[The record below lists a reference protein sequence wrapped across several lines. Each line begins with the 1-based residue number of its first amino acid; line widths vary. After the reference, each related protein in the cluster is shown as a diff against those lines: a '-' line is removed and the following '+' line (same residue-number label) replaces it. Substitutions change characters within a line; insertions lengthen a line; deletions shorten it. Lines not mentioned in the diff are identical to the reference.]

1 MSKLIK
7 FFTLILLVLCAVVL
21 TGCGNDEKLV
31 ALEQA
36 VGDLQTS
43 IEEMQEE
50 KEYLL
55 EEIAQLEKQVSDLEK
70 NKSSQQSIIYAL
82 RESIQEA
89 QQEVKAFEDQIKLME
104 DKIEAARAGI
114 KVQLAD
120 SYTLVV
126 GDNFQLFY
134 RSIVQ
139 APDPYGYYIKLEG
152 KKGHAYNRYY
162 EFKPEQADA
171 GMTYDL
177 KVSVC
182 DANGVEYGS
191 DTTKL
196 VVLAATV
203 KTNNEKVVLCFGD
216 SLTANGVWVAQGI
229 SKFVKAGA
237 TNVKTIGSMSKT
249 IGGVTSYYEGNGGW
263 QWSSYISGVNSKASP
278 FASSSSASGI
288 SFKEYAKKYNVD
300 KIDEVYIL
308 LTWNGIGG
316 RFREFSFNDSLF
328 SYAKKIVD
336 QFHADFPE
344 GKVTLIGIPKPS
356 MNAGLGAYYEISLGY
371 SDNYGQSV
379 TVMNYNQ
386 FMEDWTKS
394 ESYKSFLSYVDGMG
408 QFDSE
413 YNMPTEGKPVN
424 NQNSTTEQ
432 VGNAMGMHPT
442 NNGYM
447 QIGDTFFRA
456 LMKNNNKK

>member
-1 MSKLIK
+1 MRNITK
-7 FFTLILLVLCAVVL
+7 FLFVLLMILCGMVL
-21 TGCGNDEKLV
+21 TGCGSDEKLI

-43 IEEMQEE
+43 IEDIQFE
-50 KEYLL
+50 KETLL
-55 EEIAQLEKQVSDLEK
+55 EEIAEMEAQIEKLEKD
-70 NKSSQQSIIYAL
+70 KSSQQSIIYAL
-82 RESIQEA
+82 RESIQKS
-89 QQEVKAFEDQIKLME
+89 QQQVKDFENQIKLME
-104 DKIEAARAGI
+104 DKIEASRAGI

-120 SYTLVV
+120 QYTLVV

-139 APDPYGYYIKLEG
+139 APDPYGYYLKFEG
-152 KKGHAYNRYY
+152 KKGHTYNRYY

-196 VVLAATV
+196 VVLAEKV
-203 KTNNEKVVLCFGD
+203 KSNDQKVVLCFGD
-216 SLTANGVWVAQGI
+216 SLTYNGVWVAQGI
-229 SKFVKAGA
+229 SKYVKAGGS
-237 TNVKTIGSMSKT
+237 NVKTIGSMSKN
-249 IGGVTSYYEGNGGW
+249 IGGVTSYYEGNSGW
-263 QWSSYISGVNSKASP
+263 QWSSYITGASSKASP
-278 FASSSSASGI
+278 FASSTSSSGV

-316 RFREFSFNDSLF
+316 RFREFSFTDSLF
-328 SYAKKIVD
+328 ANAKIIVD
-336 QFHADFPE
+336 QFHKDFPE

-356 MNAGLGAYYEISLGY
+356 MNAGLGAYYEINLGY
-371 SDNYGQSV
+371 GDNYAQSV

-386 FMEDWTKS
+386 FMEDWAKMD
-394 ESYKSFLSYVDGMG
+394 EYKSFLSYMDGMG

-424 NQNSTTEQ
+424 NQNTTQEQ

-447 QIGDTFFRA
+447 QIGDIFFRA
-456 LMKNNNKK
+456 LMRNSNK

>member
-1 MSKLIK
+1 MRKFIK
-7 FFTLILLVLCAVVL
+7 VLVLVLMVLFVVVL
-21 TGCGNDEKLV
+21 TGCGSDEKLL

-36 VGDLQTS
+36 IGDLQTS
-43 IEEMQEE
+43 IEDIQFE
-50 KEYLL
+50 KETLL
-55 EEIAQLEKQVSDLEK
+55 EEIAEMEAQSEKLEKD
-70 NKSSQQSIIYAL
+70 KSSQQSIIYAL
-82 RESIQEA
+82 RDSIQKS
-89 QQEVKAFEDQIKLME
+89 QQQVKDFEEQIKLME
-104 DKIEAARAGI
+104 NKIEASRAGI

-120 SYTLVV
+120 QYTLVV

-139 APDPYGYYIKLEG
+139 APDPYGYYLKFEG
-152 KKGHAYNRYY
+152 KKGHTYNRYY

-196 VVLAATV
+196 VVLAEKV
-203 KTNNEKVVLCFGD
+203 KTNDQKVVLCFGD
-216 SLTANGVWVAQGI
+216 SLTYNGVWVAQGI
-229 SKFVKAGA
+229 SKYVKAGGS
-237 TNVKTIGSMSKT
+237 NVKTIGSMSKA
-249 IGGVTSYYEGNGGW
+249 ISGVTSYYEGNSGW
-263 QWSSYISGVNSKASP
+263 QWSSYITGANSKASP
-278 FASSSSASGI
+278 FASSTSSSGV

-316 RFREFSFNDSLF
+316 RFREFSFTDSLF
-328 SYAKKIVD
+328 ANAKIIVD
-336 QFHADFPE
+336 QFHKDFPE

-356 MNAGLGAYYEISLGY
+356 MNAGLGAYYEINLGY
-371 SDNYGQSV
+371 GDNYAQSV

-386 FMEDWTKS
+386 FMEDWCNMAGYS
-394 ESYKSFLSYVDGMG
+394 SFMRYVDGMG

-413 YNMPTEGKPVN
+413 YNMPSESKPVN
-424 NQNSTTEQ
+424 NQSTVKESI
-432 VGNAMGMHPT
+432 GNAMGIHPN

-447 QIGDTFFRA
+447 QIGDIFFRA
-456 LMKNNNKK
+456 LMKEWK